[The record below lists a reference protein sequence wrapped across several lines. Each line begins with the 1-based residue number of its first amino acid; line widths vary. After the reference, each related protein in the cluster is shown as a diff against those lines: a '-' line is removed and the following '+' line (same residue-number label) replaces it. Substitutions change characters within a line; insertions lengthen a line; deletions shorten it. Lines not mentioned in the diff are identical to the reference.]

1 MFRSRKGILFSVLC
15 LLIVLALAAC
25 GNTTKDTGNN
35 TKPTENSSDSNNS
48 SQSQG
53 ELPQGVTD
61 NEILIGMTGPQTGPT
76 AIYDSNRKAMES
88 YFKYVNENGGVNGR
102 QIKLI
107 AYDDQGD
114 PAKAVQAVKRL
125 VEEDKVYALAGS
137 VGAVANLASLDYY
150 VDKGIPA
157 IMLGTGAKGLVDP
170 PKPNVLGLSV
180 INYSVE
186 AKVLLD
192 YTVNELGAKKIAIAY
207 QNDDLGK
214 EGYGA
219 VKESIADYPG
229 VEIVEEVNFLTSD
242 VEFSSQ
248 AQKLQNAAPDAI
260 LVFSSPNPAA
270 NLKKAI
276 HKIGMNDVSYVVCSV
291 GANDTKMFDLAG
303 EKVWNGTISA
313 ASIPMPYLS
322 DKPSLELF
330 MKRFAEDYPNEPL
343 VGVSQSGWGTA
354 EVLVEGLR
362 RAGDD
367 LSWDN
372 FIKSFYT
379 MDKYTDA
386 IFAGISFNEKNHYG
400 STSLFMTEAKS
411 GQIVPISEV
420 MTYDP
425 ATGTVTTD

>member
-1 MFRSRKGILFSVLC
+1 MFRNKKGILFSVLC
-15 LLIVLALAAC
+15 LLLLLALAAC
-25 GNTTKDTGNN
+25 GNTTKDAGNN
-35 TKPTENSSDSNNS
+35 AEPTENSSDSNGT
-48 SQSQG
+48 SQG
-53 ELPQGVTD
+53 DLPQGITD

-76 AIYDSNRKAMES
+76 AIYDSNRKAIES
-88 YFKYVNENGGVNGR
+88 YFNYVNENGGIDGR
-102 QIKLI
+102 QLKLI

-137 VGAVANLASLDYY
+137 VGAVANLAALDYY
-150 VDKGIPA
+150 AEKGIPA
-157 IMLGTGAKGLVDP
+157 VMLGTGAKGLVDP
-170 PKPNVLGLSV
+170 PTPNVLGLSV

-186 AKVLLD
+186 ANVLLE

-214 EGYGA
+214 EGFEA
-219 VKESIADYPG
+219 VKESISNYPD
-229 VEIVEEVNFLTSD
+229 VEIVEEVSFLTTD
-242 VEFSSQ
+242 VEFSSH
-248 AQKLQNAAPDAI
+248 AQKIQRAAPDAV

-270 NLKKAI
+270 NLKKAL
-276 HKIGMNDVSYVVCSV
+276 HRIGLNDVAYVVCSV

-303 EKVWNGTISA
+303 EDVWNGTISA

-330 MKRFAEDYPNEPL
+330 LERFGQDFPNEPL

-379 MDKYTDA
+379 MDKYTDT
-386 IFAGISFNEKNHYG
+386 IFAGVTFNENNHYG
-400 STSLFMTEAKS
+400 STSLFMTEARS
-411 GQIVPISEV
+411 GQIVPISDV

-425 ATGTVTTD
+425 ATGEVTTD